1 MSKYEVNDK
10 FIIEIAEVCTTDRR
24 KSTEEGHTLYRV
36 KGFNS
41 LVFDNNG
48 LDKLQKYEQPTI
60 SEDTLEMERIKALND
75 GRNEAWELA
84 RKIADIL
91 TTQERADIFGF
102 VRCGITVGD
111 ILRNMDCQEALAKLE
126 AYEKEQAEIKV
137 GDEITVVG
145 NAIKGYVIDES
156 KECEDCYVVLITNYK
171 DLRTAI
177 YNKSVIQ
184 KTGKHIDI
192 QSVLAQIGGSDV

>member
-126 AYEKEQAEIKV
+126 AYEKANEIKV
-137 GDEITVVG
+137 GNVVEATDFYGDVFKGTVLDFKDGAETEVFVLDENGCVDVWKI
-145 NAIKGYVIDES
+145 A
-156 KECEDCYVVLITNYK
+156 DCK
-171 DLRTAI
+171 
-177 YNKSVIQ
+177 
-184 KTGKHIDI
+184 KTGKHIEI
-192 QSVLAQIGGSDV
+192 NNILEQIRG